1 MNSILARLL
10 LVAAFTATEASA
22 KSLIEMGWDIPN
34 PAFMRAHLAQ
44 IEAQPFDG
52 LVYHVGGDRGG
63 NARGL
68 TGAFTWKAWGRRRWT
83 EAELADDLR
92 DLQAIRWTRF
102 RHNFLRLNMTPADI
116 DWFEDYSSILANVM
130 LAASVAKRAGSKG
143 ILFDTESYEGQAF
156 AYPKQ
161 KGHPKRSFREYQD
174 QARRRG
180 AEVMR
185 AFEKGYPG
193 ITLFL
198 TMGATHADIQRR
210 GGGIQFDKGT
220 YGLLPAFVEGLVDG
234 ASASATIVDGMEGSY
249 PVRTNAEVE
258 NYFRQHDIFAAS
270 AKDPAKYRKTVSR
283 AMGLWFDFDWR
294 DRGWNPDKPETN
306 YRTPDGLEKALRR
319 ALELTDEYVWLYGES
334 PRWWTAEGGRARLP
348 EAYVEAVR
356 DARKGL
362 AP

>member
-1 MNSILARLL
+1 VRILPTCLL
-10 LVAAFTATEASA
+10 LLALAATEAGA
-22 KSLIEMGWDIPN
+22 KSLIEMGWDEPD
-34 PAFMRAHLAQ
+34 PAFMRKHLAQ

-63 NARGL
+63 DAAGL
-68 TGAFTWKAWGRRRWT
+68 TGAFTWKAWGRRRWS

-92 DLQAIRWTRF
+92 DLQAIRWTKF
-102 RHNFLRLNMTPADI
+102 RHNFLRVNMTPADI
-116 DWFEDYSSILANVM
+116 DWFEDYSTVLANLT

-143 ILFDTESYEGQAF
+143 IVLDPESYEGQPF

-161 KGHPKRSFREYQD
+161 KGKRPFKEVQA

-193 ITLFL
+193 LTLFL
-198 TMGATHADIQRR
+198 TLGATHADIQRR
-210 GGGIQFDKGT
+210 GDGIQFDKGK

-234 ASASATIVDGMEGSY
+234 ASSSATIVDGMEGSY

-258 NYFRQHDIFAAS
+258 NYFKQHEIYADAMKEPS
-270 AKDPAKYRKTVSR
+270 KYRKTVSR
-283 AMGLWFDFDWR
+283 GMGLWFDFDWR
-294 DRGWNPDKPETN
+294 AKGWNANKPEAN
-306 YRTPDGLEKALRR
+306 YRTPEGLRKALRR
-319 ALELTDEYVWLYGES
+319 ALELTDEYVWLYGEK
-334 PRWWTAEGGRARLP
+334 PRWWTSKGGREELP